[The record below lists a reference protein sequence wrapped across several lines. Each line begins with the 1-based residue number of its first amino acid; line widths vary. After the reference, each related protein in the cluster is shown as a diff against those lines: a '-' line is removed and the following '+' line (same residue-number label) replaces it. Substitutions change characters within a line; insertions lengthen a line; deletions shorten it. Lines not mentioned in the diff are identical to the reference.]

1 METERVKLIIFIRSV
16 FLKKCLTMAISY
28 AIIFYT
34 CRRAYFFVQK
44 IRPQYE
50 RREAKITGGAAK

>member
-1 METERVKLIIFIRSV
+1 MMKSGGENSRFRLLEKNI
-16 FLKKCLTMAISY
+16 KKSLTMRNYY

-44 IRPQYE
+44 FALQY
-50 RREAKITGGAAK
+50 